1 MTEIIKAFIRLNAY
15 GNDPD
20 IQSIGSVLHQIYV
33 GSQAGY
39 MYLDHGWQTLI
50 DGLVTVAKNA
60 GVRIILGGKGNQ
72 VEKN

>member
-1 MTEIIKAFIRLNAY
+1 MTIQECTRQVTEIIKDCIRLNAY

-39 MYLDHGWQTLI
+39 M
-50 DGLVTVAKNA
+50 
-60 GVRIILGGKGNQ
+60 
-72 VEKN
+72 